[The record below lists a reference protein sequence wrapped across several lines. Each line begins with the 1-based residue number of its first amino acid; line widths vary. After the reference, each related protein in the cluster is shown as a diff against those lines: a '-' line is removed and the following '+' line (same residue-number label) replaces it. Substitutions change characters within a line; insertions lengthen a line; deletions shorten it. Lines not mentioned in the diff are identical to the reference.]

1 MKTNNLY
8 NLMTQMTE
16 EAKSVWRIE
25 KHYLDEAGS
34 EEERIF
40 WKTLLQE
47 KENSIRELKE
57 LVRKEISK

>member
-1 MKTNNLY
+1 MN
-8 NLMTQMTE
+8 QMTE

-57 LVRKEISK
+57 LVRKEIAK